1 MFKFIGRK
9 SLETSATKS
18 LDKRQTKLT
27 NRSGNEVVHST
38 TAAHSGLKIRKKCNL
53 REVTKTKYQRFLNF
67 FEQSSLRS

>member
-38 TAAHSGLKIRKKCNL
+38 TAAHNGLKNSKK
-53 REVTKTKYQRFLNF
+53 VQFKGSQRPNINVF
-67 FEQSSLRS
+67 